1 MPRFAWSF
9 LIALGAS
16 VVLTPVVRAIARRV
30 GMIGKPRPDRWSKKP
45 TALLGGVGIYLGFII
60 SYLAYRDRS
69 VHGGG
74 LIVACASS
82 MFALG
87 LLDDIVHLKPYAKL
101 IGQIVAATVLT
112 TFGLSLPWTL
122 SPIVNQAITIFWLV
136 GVTNAM
142 NLLDNIDGLAGGVSA
157 IAALFMTYFFMASGQ
172 PAEAALSAAFAGAVI
187 GFLVFNFNPASIFMG
202 DCGSLFLGYFLGA
215 AALLHTTHRS
225 RSLVAV
231 LAPPVLVMLIPILD
245 TTLVTLTRKL
255 NGRPISQGGRD
266 HTSHRLVALGLSER
280 GATLTLYLFA
290 IASGLVGVAAFHFS
304 ANIALALLPVFL
316 MVLLFVTV
324 YLGRVKVYEGV
335 ADPAVAKGR
344 ALIPT
349 LADFT
354 YKRRIFEVLSDFVLI
369 LIAYYGA
376 FLLRFEGELRE
387 PHWTKF
393 RLSVPVVIVVQL
405 GVFLATGLYRGL
417 WRYTSMSDLRRFV
430 VSCFIAIACSVGAV
444 LALFQGFFGFSR
456 AMFIIDGMLLFL
468 GVCGSRVSFRLIRD
482 WLLESVNGKS
492 GKRVLI
498 YGAGD
503 AGELLLREMR
513 NNEALG
519 LLPIGF
525 VDDDP
530 TKVGK
535 LIHGVKVIA
544 TSDKLRELLPE
555 LEVQEVVVSS
565 GKLDQVRL
573 SAVTELCRERDVICR
588 RARFAVE

>member
-1 MPRFAWSF
+1 MPSYGWSF
-9 LIALGAS
+9 LIALGVS
-16 VVLTPVVRAIARRV
+16 VALTPIVRAFARRV
-30 GMIGKPRPDRWSKKP
+30 GMVGKPRPDRWHKKP
-45 TALLGGVGIYLGFII
+45 TALLGGIGIYVGF
-60 SYLAYRDRS
+60 LAAYFFFRDSS

-74 LIVACASS
+74 LLVLCASA

-87 LLDDIVHLKPYAKL
+87 LIDDVVHLKPYAKL

-112 TFGLSLPWTL
+112 THGLRLPWTQSL
-122 SPIVNQAITIFWLV
+122 IFDQAITIFWLV

-142 NLLDNIDGLAGGVSA
+142 NLLDNIDGLAGG
-157 IAALFMTYFFMASGQ
+157 IAAIGGLFMTYFFVASGQ
-172 PAEAALSAAFAGAVI
+172 FAHAALSAAFAGAVI

-215 AALLHTTHRS
+215 AALLHPTHRS

-231 LAPPVLVMLIPILD
+231 LAPPVLVMAIPILD

-255 NGRPISQGGRD
+255 NGRPVSQGGRD

-280 GATLTLYLFA
+280 AATLTLYGFA
-290 IASGLVGVAAFHFS
+290 IASGLVGVAAFHFPRH
-304 ANIALALLPVFL
+304 IAIALLPLFL
-316 MVLLFVTV
+316 MILLFVAV

-335 ADPAVAKGR
+335 TDASVAKGR

-354 YKRRIFEVLSDFVLI
+354 YKRRIFEVLSDFMLI
-369 LIAYYGA
+369 IVAYYCA
-376 FLLRFEGELRE
+376 FLLRFDGELLE

-393 RLSVPVVIVVQL
+393 RTSVPIVIVVQL
-405 GVFLATGLYRGL
+405 GVFLAAGLYQGL
-417 WRYTSMSDLRRFV
+417 WRYTSLSDMRRFV
-430 VSCFIAIACSVGAV
+430 LSSLLAVGGSVIAVY
-444 LALFQGFFGFSR
+444 ALFRGFFGFSR

-468 GVCGSRVSFRLIRD
+468 GVSGSRISFRLIRN
-482 WLLESVNGKS
+482 WLVERLTGRS

-503 AGELLLREMR
+503 AGELLLREIR

-530 TKVGK
+530 AKTGK
-535 LIHGVKVIA
+535 LIHGVRVVG
-544 TSDKLRELLPE
+544 TSDSLVELLPE
-555 LEVQEVVVSS
+555 LDVQEVVVSS
-565 GKLDQVRL
+565 AKLDQTRV
-573 SAVTELCRERDVICR
+573 AAINEICRQREITFR